1 MAAGYYHILML
12 TEDGKVYVM
21 GENDYGQLGVGN
33 IGMSSPEPTYLQSI
47 QGIPV
52 LQIACGAFHSLV
64 LSVSGSIFAFG
75 RNEYVLYILLST
87 RI

>member
-21 GENDYGQLGVGN
+21 GANDYGQLGLGTR
-33 IGMSSPEPTYLQSI
+33 GTSSPQPVYMQSI

-52 LQIACGAFHSLV
+52 LQIACGAYHSFILTF
-64 LSVSGSIFAFG
+64 SGSIFAFG
-75 RNEYVLYILLST
+75 RNEYILLLG
-87 RI
+87 

>member
-1 MAAGYYHILML
+1 MQAGYYHIVML

-21 GENDYGQLGVGN
+21 GANDYGQLGIGTVGTP
-33 IGMSSPEPTYLQSI
+33 SPEPVYLQSI

-64 LSVSGSIFAFG
+64 LTVSGNIFAFG
-75 RNEYVLYILLST
+75 RNE
-87 RI
+87 